1 MTESGKRT
9 VLITGASKGV
19 GLATARRLA
28 GKGYDVI
35 GWSRTRPEG
44 DFPGRWAECD
54 LFDRAALQQALDALT
69 AETEVDCLVNNAA
82 WPFADRIEDLDLDL
96 LAASLDFHIRVALQT
111 MQAVI
116 PGMKA
121 RGHGR
126 IVNLLTTILKGSTG
140 RSAYR
145 AAKAGVHSLTVSAA
159 LELAEHGITVNGVA
173 PGPTATDA
181 FYDQNPPGSEAEAFF
196 IDLLPVGRMG
206 RPEEVAAAIDFL
218 LSEDA
223 SFITGQLLFVDG
235 GMSAGRKLPN

>member
-1 MTESGKRT
+1 MKHDKRT

-19 GLATARRLA
+19 GLATAHRLA
-28 GKGYDVI
+28 AKGYEVI
-35 GWSRTRPEG
+35 GWSRSEPEG
-44 DFPGRWAECD
+44 TFPGQWMPCD
-54 LFDRAALQQALDALT
+54 LSDRAALADELDRLLAAT
-69 AETEVDCLVNNAA
+69 PIDCLVNNAG
-82 WPFADRIEDLDLDL
+82 WPFADRIESLDLDL
-96 LAASLDFHIRVALQT
+96 LGASLDFHVRTALQT

-145 AAKAGVHSLTVSAA
+145 AAKAGVMSLTASAA
-159 LELAEHGITVNGVA
+159 LELAEYGITVNGVA

-181 FYDQNPPGSEAEAFF
+181 FYDQNPSGSDAEAFF
-196 IDLLPVGRMG
+196 IDLVPMGRMG
-206 RPEEVAAAIDFL
+206 LPEEIAAAIEFF

-223 SFITGQLLFVDG
+223 SFVTGQLLYVDG
-235 GMSAGRKLPN
+235 GMSVGRKLPN